1 MSPLDSAR
9 LNFDPASIALLNAIL
24 GFVMFG
30 VALDMKV
37 ADFKT
42 VLNSP
47 KPTLVGVAAQ
57 LFLMP
62 ALTFLLALV
71 LAPPPSVAL
80 GMILVAACPGGKFS
94 YFLTH
99 LAKGNT
105 ALSVSMTALATV
117 VSVVL
122 TPWSLSFWGSLHPGA
137 RTALKTI
144 SVDPAGMYAAVFF
157 LLGVPLL
164 AGAFI
169 SHRFPGVAQRLRKPM
184 KTLSMGVFVLFILG
198 AFAANFG
205 HFLRFA
211 GVVAGLVL
219 LHNALGFATG
229 YFSAAAAGLPERD
242 RRAVALEVGILNP
255 ALALSLV
262 FNFFD
267 GLGGTAVLAAWWGI
281 WQLLAGM
288 GLAAY
293 WSRRPA

>member
-1 MSPLDSAR
+1 MSPLDAAR
-9 LNFDPASIALLNAIL
+9 LNFDPSSVALLNAIL

-37 ADFKT
+37 ADFKAA
-42 VLNSP
+42 LSSP
-47 KPTLVGVAAQ
+47 KPTLLGVGAQ
-57 LFLMP
+57 LVLMP
-62 ALTFLLALV
+62 ALTLLLALL

-94 YFLTH
+94 YFLTY

-117 VSVVL
+117 VSVVT
-122 TPWSLSFWGSLHPGA
+122 TPLSLSFWGGLHPGA
-137 RTALKTI
+137 RSALRAI
-144 SVDPAGMYAAVFF
+144 SVDPAGMYATVFF
-157 LLGVPLL
+157 LLGLPLL
-164 AGAFI
+164 TGAFI
-169 SHRFPGVAQRLRKPM
+169 NHRFPGAAARLRKPM
-184 KTLSMGVFVLFILG
+184 KTLSMGVFVLFVLG

-205 HFLRFA
+205 HFRRFA
-211 GVVAGLVL
+211 GVVGGLVL
-219 LHNALGFATG
+219 LHNALGFACG
-229 YFSAAAAGLPERD
+229 YLAAAAGRLPERE
-242 RRAVALEVGILNP
+242 RRAVALEVGICNP

-288 GLAAY
+288 GLAAF